1 MITTNNRQCQP
12 FITFANKPQ
21 SFTSY
26 LFFMLCFNTEKK
38 TQSERVLELLLKHG
52 TVTSLQLSQMHPVIL
67 NFHEAIHDLRQKH
80 NIETVIKLVKGIK
93 HTSYIYHGRLSVPF
107 RWECKK
113 KYTQD
118 DIIKAFNA

>member
-1 MITTNNRQCQP
+1 M
-12 FITFANKPQ
+12 F
-21 SFTSY
+21 SF
-26 LFFMLCFNTEKK
+26 LKK
-38 TQSERVLELLLKHG
+38 CHKSQADRVLELLQKHW

-118 DIIKAFNA
+118 DIIKAFNAWMKKEAPNAEAYLSNLK